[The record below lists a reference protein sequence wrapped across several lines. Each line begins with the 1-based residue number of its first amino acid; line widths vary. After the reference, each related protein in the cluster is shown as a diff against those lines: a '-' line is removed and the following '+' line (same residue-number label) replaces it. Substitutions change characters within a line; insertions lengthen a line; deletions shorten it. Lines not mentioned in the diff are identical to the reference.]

1 MSFRRL
7 ISAVRSAREA
17 LTRGAPMADGL
28 IKSLLSLMVIFCI
41 AVSSPPSACAKPFS
55 LSFPAGWSLAG
66 LVGSVGARSE
76 NADRREP
83 AGVKPYTGRR
93 VGNDTLRMIYYHD
106 QTVAVVELGP
116 GKLLLNCELI
126 ETYDEDD
133 TSRLLRQLSRINRP
147 LGVTFHQMIKLMGQ
161 CQQVEG
167 VESRR
172 EPRWRRQRKW
182 GGRCRHRLALRK
194 RRARARLDAG
204 GAHAGLLGG
213 SPLTLLQGI
222 IPGTKWCGTGD
233 IAADYHDL
241 GADRRLDRCCRTH
254 DLCPTKVRAFS
265 KRYNL
270 TNNSLYSKSHCTC
283 DDMLFDCLKTTNTSA
298 SHLMGHIYF
307 NLVQVPCLE
316 DLPEGR
322 QFRDAKE
329 GF

>member
-7 ISAVRSAREA
+7 VSAVRSAREA
-17 LTRGAPMADGL
+17 LARGAPMADNIL
-28 IKSLLSLMVIFCI
+28 KSLVSVIVICCI
-41 AVSSPPSACAKPFS
+41 AVSSPPSASAKPFT

-66 LVGSVGARSE
+66 LVGSVGARSDDSE
-76 NADRREP
+76 RPA

-93 VGNDTLRMIYYHD
+93 VGNDTLRMIYYYD

-116 GKLLLNCELI
+116 EKLLLNCELI
-126 ETYDEDD
+126 ETIDEED
-133 TSRLLRQLSRINRP
+133 TERLLRQLGRINRP
-147 LGVTFHQMIKLMGQ
+147 LGITFPQMIKLMSQ
-161 CQQVEG
+161 CQQVTPRLRKKVEG
-167 VESRR
+167 VEAHPHVTSRGETWR
-172 EPRWRRQRKW
+172 E
-182 GGRCRHRLALRK
+182 GGA
-194 RRARARLDAG
+194 ARARLDNG

-233 IAADYHDL
+233 IASDYHDL
-241 GADRRLDRCCRTH
+241 GADRRLDRCCRSH

-265 KRYNL
+265 RRYNL

-283 DDMLFDCLKTTNTSA
+283 DDMLFDCLKHTNTSA

-307 NLVQVPCLE
+307 NIVQVPCLE
-316 DLPEGR
+316 DAPNGR
-322 QFRDAKE
+322 KFRNAKQ

>member
-28 IKSLLSLMVIFCI
+28 LKSLVSLMVIFCI

-55 LSFPAGWSLAG
+55 FSLPAGWSLAG

-76 NADRREP
+76 DAERREA

-93 VGNDTLRMIYYHD
+93 VSNDTLRMIYYHD

-147 LGVTFHQMIKLMGQ
+147 LGVTFHQMIKLMSQ

-167 VESRR
+167 VEASD
-172 EPRWRRQRKW
+172 ENEGSVGAAASGGAGAAWRAD
-182 GGRCRHRLALRK
+182 GAG
-194 RRARARLDAG
+194 ARARLDAG

-233 IAADYHDL
+233 IAANYHDL

-316 DLPEGR
+316 DRPEGR
-322 QFRDAKE
+322 QFRDAKQ